1 MVLAH
6 VMSQNCGI
14 NSGCDF
20 CCTGGFC
27 SVADDTADI
36 SDGVDDGQAD
46 ILIRSAG
53 KIGDGSSCAAA
64 CADGT
69 AVSGKATNIFFLMNG
84 DQIAD
89 NECAVQFILRN
100 IPFFCKFNNRKRNGH
115 TLVST
120 AGIDDNRKGTAAHTC
135 IGTGSCA
142 GTGTDFNVI
151 AIIIQKGAAY
161 LCSVRMIQAFIGNRR
176 VHGDLTVKNVF
187 DIFDSYCIGKFENVF
202 DIQHAFIY
210 IFRRVLMCG
219 NLVEHFAV
227 LYNA

>member
-1 MVLAH
+1 
-6 VMSQNCGI
+6 MSQNCGI

-100 IPFFCKFNNRKRNGH
+100 IPFFCKFNNRRETVIPWFPLPELMTTGREQPLIRASEPAARGH
-115 TLVST
+115 
-120 AGIDDNRKGTAAHTC
+120 G
-135 IGTGSCA
+135 
-142 GTGTDFNVI
+142 
-151 AIIIQKGAAY
+151 
-161 LCSVRMIQAFIGNRR
+161 
-176 VHGDLTVKNVF
+176 HGF
-187 DIFDSYCIGKFENVF
+187 
-202 DIQHAFIY
+202 
-210 IFRRVLMCG
+210 
-219 NLVEHFAV
+219 
-227 LYNA
+227 